1 VILLNGLTCGYA
13 SRHFFWQ
20 WFWISFHGDHGTE
33 EAAPP
38 PVWQVA
44 RDFDLTG
51 TAVRAWVAR
60 AKTERREAA
69 ALTSAERNCRDFVG
83 ETVIAVSRLI
93 LSP

>member
-1 VILLNGLTCGYA
+1 METMERKKPRRRSG
-13 SRHFFWQ
+13 RWP
-20 WFWISFHGDHGTE
+20 GTS
-33 EAAPP
+33 
-38 PVWQVA
+38 
-44 RDFDLTG
+44 DLTG

-69 ALTSAERNCRDFVG
+69 ALTSAERSCRDFVG